1 MNPPTLQEISDDVYE
16 RNSFRRNAPT
26 ATQEEIEA
34 DRNWEFRRLREDA
47 AVTTS
52 SHRGVLSF
60 EQVVNAARAAMEEE

>member
-1 MNPPTLQEISDDVYE
+1 MNHQRCKRLVMMFTTQFIPA
-16 RNSFRRNAPT
+16 NAPT

-34 DRNWEFRRLREDA
+34 DRNWEFRRLREDT